1 MQQHS
6 HDERVRLKAYE
17 IWLQE
22 GQPEGRDHYHWAMAR
37 EAIGHEDAYISTL
50 QPDPGAASDA
60 PVVTSEPAPG
70 GTRKS
75 PATKQSKAA

>member
-6 HDERVRLKAYE
+6 HDERIRLKAYE

-22 GQPEGRDHYHWAMAR
+22 GRPEGRDSYHWAMAR

-50 QPDPGAASDA
+50 QPEAATKAEA
-60 PVVTSEPAPG
+60 PVVTSEPPPG
-70 GTRKS
+70 SVRKP
-75 PATKQSKAA
+75 PAAKQTKAA

>member
-37 EAIGHEDAYISTL
+37 EAIGFEDAYISTL
-50 QPDPGAASDA
+50 QPDPGAASDV
-60 PVVTSEPAPG
+60 PVVTSEPPASA
-70 GTRKS
+70 RKPS
-75 PATKQSKAA
+75 AAKQTKAA